1 MVVSQF
7 SEHLIRW
14 LILSY
19 RKPPFYF
26 TVYYYNLNQPITTQ
40 SSTYYWLIDNIL
52 YQLLIR
58 KGVGNRGKYNRRLPC
73 RNNLKQLSVLPEQD
87 VAFLRGRKFLVKK
100 IRRISQNKALLKKE
114 KSTNTQGKNFYY
126 RSLIFLFQNTVL
138 KQNMLWIFKISILC
152 M

>member
-1 MVVSQF
+1 MLNSISSAIHGGLSVLRTFDQMANTVIQKAPILFHCVLLQF
-7 SEHLIRW
+7 KPAHYHTVLY
-14 LILSY
+14 ILL
-19 RKPPFYF
+19 
-26 TVYYYNLNQPITTQ
+26 T
-40 SSTYYWLIDNIL
+40 DNTL

-138 KQNMLWIFKISILC
+138 KQNML
-152 M
+152 